1 MPSTTPNNTMPNNM
15 STEVRNSLEA
25 INKVSRQLLSQLD
38 SQIDYTNVYSDNRLD
53 NDDTSK
59 TIMEQR
65 PVTDEQ
71 LRGIV
76 SKRMFLIEQ
85 LFTLYTQEQLSSQLP
100 LINEMVSLD
109 EQLIVKS
116 QQHKQLLA
124 SRMLKIKQSKKVTKL
139 YKGY

>member
-1 MPSTTPNNTMPNNM
+1 MPNNM